1 MVGSLGDLY
10 LMLIEFDDDGNSIG
24 RSWPVEDP
32 EVQAHLKHLAA
43 RLGNPA
49 TAASNIELSKMYRK
63 IE

>member
-1 MVGSLGDLY
+1 
-10 LMLIEFDDDGNSIG
+10 MLIEFDDDGNSIG